1 MEFRTYKNRIVLVD
15 DEEQALAEIDFPAM
29 EEEPGTVEITHTYVD
44 ESLRG
49 RGLAGKLMT
58 RLITYLERNQLKAW
72 PSCSYA
78 VDWFAKHSEAAHLL
92 SPSYMPASTAQQPV
106 PDMPEL
112 THPSTSTGSTLNA
125 TTITI
130 PAADTASSTAGMTS
144 SGSTRP
150 STPHAASD
158 FAAEPSTGRPGS
170 VRNRHANP
178 RPVHDETEEDAYFR
192 NTEYGDE
199 EKDAY
204 FRDTEYGNEEED
216 GPVDGGIRDRML
228 MGVNRVLQLFSVAAL
243 ILLYLLMVV
252 PALENLNALGPIES
266 MITDHNVAEITF
278 ISVFVGITLFSL
290 ISLFW
295 MLSRKKYVRYGTL
308 ETIDTGRGMTAFIL
322 LLLVEVIALLL
333 SPITES
339 AQPVIVGLAIASTRL
354 VVNRAM
360 IFMAGGVGLVLSVIR
375 KIIRH

>member
-29 EEEPGTVEITHTYVD
+29 EEEPSTVEITHTYVD

-58 RLITYLERNQLKAW
+58 RLIAYLERNQLKAY

-92 SPSYMPASTAQQPV
+92 SPSYMPVTRTDAPTQPAL
-106 PDMPEL
+106 DMPEL

-130 PAADTASSTAGMTS
+130 PTADAASSTEGMAT

-150 STPHAASD
+150 STPRTVSD
-158 FAAEPSTGRPGS
+158 FAAEPATGRPGS

-178 RPVHDETEEDAYFR
+178 LPKQEE
-192 NTEYGDE
+192 
-199 EKDAY
+199 DAY
-204 FRDTEYGNEEED
+204 FRDTEYGDEEED
-216 GPVDGGIRDRML
+216 GPVDGGMRDRML

-278 ISVFVGITLFSL
+278 ISVFAGITLFSL

-295 MLSRKKYVRYGTL
+295 ILSRKKYVRYGTL

-322 LLLVEVIALLL
+322 LLLVEVIAMLL
-333 SPITES
+333 SPIMES
-339 AQPVIVGLAIASTRL
+339 AEPVIVGLAIASTRL

-360 IFMAGGVGLVLSVIR
+360 ILMAGGVGLVLSVIR
-375 KIIRH
+375 KIIKH

>member
-58 RLITYLERNQLKAW
+58 RLIAYLERNQLKAY

-92 SPSYMPASTAQQPV
+92 SPSYMPATGTDAPVQPGL
-106 PDMPEL
+106 DMPEP
-112 THPSTSTGSTLNA
+112 THPSSSTGSTLNA

-130 PAADTASSTAGMTS
+130 PMTDTSPTTADMAPVDRTQASAQ
-144 SGSTRP
+144 R
-150 STPHAASD
+150 PHADEGRYAQQP
-158 FAAEPSTGRPGS
+158 ARAE
-170 VRNRHANP
+170 
-178 RPVHDETEEDAYFR
+178 EE
-192 NTEYGDE
+192 E
-199 EKDAY
+199 EDAY
-204 FRDTEYGNEEED
+204 FRDTEYGDEEED
-216 GPVDGGIRDRML
+216 GPVDGGMRDRML

-252 PALENLNALGPIES
+252 PALENLNVLGPIES

-278 ISVFVGITLFSL
+278 ISVFAGITLFSL

-295 MLSRKKYVRYGTL
+295 ILSRKKYVRYGTL

-322 LLLVEVIALLL
+322 LLLVEVIAMLL
-333 SPITES
+333 SPIMES

-360 IFMAGGVGLVLSVIR
+360 ILMAGGVGLVLSVIR
-375 KIIRH
+375 KIIKH

>member
-92 SPSYMPASTAQQPV
+92 SPSYMPADPAQQPV
-106 PDMPEL
+106 LDMPER
-112 THPSTSTGSTLNA
+112 TQPSMSTDSSLNST
-125 TTITI
+125 TFTI
-130 PAADTASSTAGMTS
+130 PVAHTASPETDLPS
-144 SGSTRP
+144 SDRTQASVPRP
-150 STPHAASD
+150 RADEA
-158 FAAEPSTGRPGS
+158 
-170 VRNRHANP
+170 RHANP
-178 RPVHDETEEDAYFR
+178 RPVHDETE
-192 NTEYGDE
+192 
-199 EKDAY
+199 KDTY
-204 FRDTEYGNEEED
+204 FRDTEYGDEEED

-290 ISLFW
+290 VSIFW

-333 SPITES
+333 SPIMES

>member
-49 RGLAGKLMT
+49 RGLAGKLMA
-58 RLITYLERNQLKAW
+58 RLITYLERNQLKAY

-92 SPSYMPASTAQQPV
+92 SPSYMPADPTQQPV
-106 PDMPEL
+106 LDMTER
-112 THPSTSTGSTLNA
+112 TQPSMPTDSSLNSTTL
-125 TTITI
+125 TI
-130 PAADTASSTAGMTS
+130 PVAHTASPETDLPS
-144 SGSTRP
+144 SDRTQASVPRP
-150 STPHAASD
+150 RADEA
-158 FAAEPSTGRPGS
+158 
-170 VRNRHANP
+170 RHAHP
-178 RPVHDETEEDAYFR
+178 RPVHDETEE
-192 NTEYGDE
+192 
-199 EKDAY
+199 DAY

-290 ISLFW
+290 VSIFW

-333 SPITES
+333 SPIMES

>member
-29 EEEPGTVEITHTYVD
+29 EEELGTVEITHTYVD

-49 RGLAGKLMT
+49 RGLAGKLMA

-92 SPSYMPASTAQQPV
+92 SPSYVPATDTNHAALPDADTQQPV
-106 PDMPEL
+106 
-112 THPSTSTGSTLNA
+112 
-125 TTITI
+125 
-130 PAADTASSTAGMTS
+130 
-144 SGSTRP
+144 R
-150 STPHAASD
+150 
-158 FAAEPSTGRPGS
+158 
-170 VRNRHANP
+170 
-178 RPVHDETEEDAYFR
+178 DETEE
-192 NTEYGDE
+192 
-199 EKDAY
+199 DAY

-216 GPVDGGIRDRML
+216 GPVDGGMRDRML
-228 MGVNRVLQLFSVAAL
+228 MGVTRVLQLFSVAAL

-278 ISVFVGITLFSL
+278 ISVFAGITLFSL

-333 SPITES
+333 SPIMES

-360 IFMAGGVGLVLSVIR
+360 ILMAGGVGLVLSVIR

>member
-92 SPSYMPASTAQQPV
+92 SPSYMPADPTQQPV
-106 PDMPEL
+106 LDMTERTQSSMPMDSL
-112 THPSTSTGSTLNA
+112 LNSTTL
-125 TTITI
+125 TI
-130 PAADTASSTAGMTS
+130 PVAHTASPETDLPS
-144 SGSTRP
+144 SDRTQASVPRP
-150 STPHAASD
+150 RADEA
-158 FAAEPSTGRPGS
+158 
-170 VRNRHANP
+170 RHANP
-178 RPVHDETEEDAYFR
+178 RPVHDETEE
-192 NTEYGDE
+192 
-199 EKDAY
+199 DAY

-290 ISLFW
+290 VSIFW

-333 SPITES
+333 SPIMES

>member
-58 RLITYLERNQLKAW
+58 RLITYLERNQLKAY

-92 SPSYMPASTAQQPV
+92 SPSYVPGTDTNHAALPDAETQQPV
-106 PDMPEL
+106 
-112 THPSTSTGSTLNA
+112 
-125 TTITI
+125 
-130 PAADTASSTAGMTS
+130 
-144 SGSTRP
+144 R
-150 STPHAASD
+150 
-158 FAAEPSTGRPGS
+158 
-170 VRNRHANP
+170 
-178 RPVHDETEEDAYFR
+178 DETEA
-192 NTEYGDE
+192 
-199 EKDAY
+199 DAY

-216 GPVDGGIRDRML
+216 GPVDGGIRNRML

-308 ETIDTGRGMTAFIL
+308 ETIDTGRGMIAFIL

-333 SPITES
+333 SPIMES

-360 IFMAGGVGLVLSVIR
+360 ILMAGGVGLVLSVIR

>member
-92 SPSYMPASTAQQPV
+92 SPSYMPADPTQQSLL
-106 PDMPEL
+106 DMPERPQ
-112 THPSTSTGSTLNA
+112 PSMSTDSSLNST
-125 TTITI
+125 TFTI
-130 PAADTASSTAGMTS
+130 PVADTASPETDLPS
-144 SGSTRP
+144 SDRTQASVPRP
-150 STPHAASD
+150 RADEA
-158 FAAEPSTGRPGS
+158 
-170 VRNRHANP
+170 RHANP
-178 RPVHDETEEDAYFR
+178 RPVHDETEE
-192 NTEYGDE
+192 
-199 EKDAY
+199 DAY

-290 ISLFW
+290 VSIFW

-333 SPITES
+333 SPIMES

>member
-49 RGLAGKLMT
+49 RGLAGKLMA

-92 SPSYMPASTAQQPV
+92 SPSYVPAQPV
-106 PDMPEL
+106 LDMPEL

-130 PAADTASSTAGMTS
+130 PAADTASSAAGMA
-144 SGSTRP
+144 P
-150 STPHAASD
+150 SVPHPRADEGRYAQQP
-158 FAAEPSTGRPGS
+158 ARAE
-170 VRNRHANP
+170 
-178 RPVHDETEEDAYFR
+178 EE
-192 NTEYGDE
+192 E
-199 EKDAY
+199 EDAY
-204 FRDTEYGNEEED
+204 FRDTEYGDEEED
-216 GPVDGGIRDRML
+216 GPVDGGMRDRML

-278 ISVFVGITLFSL
+278 ISVFAGITLFSL

-322 LLLVEVIALLL
+322 LLLVEVIAMLL
-333 SPITES
+333 SPIMES

-360 IFMAGGVGLVLSVIR
+360 ILMAGGLGLVLSVIR

>member
-49 RGLAGKLMT
+49 RGLAGKLMA
-58 RLITYLERNQLKAW
+58 RLITYLERNQLKAY

-92 SPSYMPASTAQQPV
+92 SPSYMPADTAQQPV
-106 PDMPEL
+106 LDMPERPQ
-112 THPSTSTGSTLNA
+112 PSMSTDSSLNSTTL
-125 TTITI
+125 TI
-130 PAADTASSTAGMTS
+130 PVDHTASPETDLPS
-144 SGSTRP
+144 SDRTQASVPRP
-150 STPHAASD
+150 RADEA
-158 FAAEPSTGRPGS
+158 
-170 VRNRHANP
+170 RHANP

-192 NTEYGDE
+192 
-199 EKDAY
+199 
-204 FRDTEYGNEEED
+204 DTEYGNEEED
-216 GPVDGGIRDRML
+216 GPVDDGMRDRML

-278 ISVFVGITLFSL
+278 ISVFAGITLFSL

-333 SPITES
+333 SPIMES

>member
-92 SPSYMPASTAQQPV
+92 SPSYMPADPTQQPV
-106 PDMPEL
+106 LDMTER
-112 THPSTSTGSTLNA
+112 TQPSMPMDSLLNSTTL
-125 TTITI
+125 TI
-130 PAADTASSTAGMTS
+130 PVAHTASPETDLPS
-144 SGSTRP
+144 SDRTQASVPRP
-150 STPHAASD
+150 RADEA
-158 FAAEPSTGRPGS
+158 
-170 VRNRHANP
+170 RHANP
-178 RPVHDETEEDAYFR
+178 RPVHDETEE
-192 NTEYGDE
+192 
-199 EKDAY
+199 DAY

-290 ISLFW
+290 VSIFW

-333 SPITES
+333 SPIMES

-360 IFMAGGVGLVLSVIR
+360 IFMAGSSSP
-375 KIIRH
+375 

>member
-29 EEEPGTVEITHTYVD
+29 EEEPGTVKITHTYVD

-58 RLITYLERNQLKAW
+58 RLIAYLERNQLKAY

-92 SPSYMPASTAQQPV
+92 SPSYMPATGTDAPVQSV

-112 THPSTSTGSTLNA
+112 THTSTSTGSTLNA

-130 PAADTASSTAGMTS
+130 PAADAASSTAGMA
-144 SGSTRP
+144 P
-150 STPHAASD
+150 SVAHPRADEGRYAQQP
-158 FAAEPSTGRPGS
+158 ARAE
-170 VRNRHANP
+170 
-178 RPVHDETEEDAYFR
+178 EE
-192 NTEYGDE
+192 E
-199 EKDAY
+199 EDAY
-204 FRDTEYGNEEED
+204 FRDTEYGDEEED
-216 GPVDGGIRDRML
+216 GPVDGGMRDRML

-278 ISVFVGITLFSL
+278 ISVFAGITLFSL

-295 MLSRKKYVRYGTL
+295 ILSRKKYVRYGTL

-322 LLLVEVIALLL
+322 LLLVEVIAMLL
-333 SPITES
+333 SPIMES

-360 IFMAGGVGLVLSVIR
+360 ILMAGGVGLVLSVIR

>member
-44 ESLRG
+44 ASLRG
-49 RGLAGKLMT
+49 RGLAGKLMA
-58 RLITYLERNQLKAW
+58 RLITYLERNQLKAY

-92 SPSYMPASTAQQPV
+92 SPSYMPTDTAQQPV
-106 PDMPEL
+106 LDMPER
-112 THPSTSTGSTLNA
+112 TQPSMSTGSTLNA

-130 PAADTASSTAGMTS
+130 PVADTASSTADMAS

-150 STPHAASD
+150 STPRAASD

-178 RPVHDETEEDAYFR
+178 LPNQEEKEEDAYFR
-192 NTEYGDE
+192 DTAYGD
-199 EKDAY
+199 
-204 FRDTEYGNEEED
+204 EEED

-278 ISVFVGITLFSL
+278 ISVFASITLFSL

-333 SPITES
+333 SPIMES

-360 IFMAGGVGLVLSVIR
+360 ILMAGGVGLVLSVIR

>member
-58 RLITYLERNQLKAW
+58 RLIAYLERNQLKAY

-92 SPSYMPASTAQQPV
+92 SPSYIPAQPAL
-106 PDMPEL
+106 DMPEL

-130 PAADTASSTAGMTS
+130 PAADTASSAAGMA
-144 SGSTRP
+144 P
-150 STPHAASD
+150 SVPHPRVNEVRYAQQPAP
-158 FAAEPSTGRPGS
+158 AE
-170 VRNRHANP
+170 
-178 RPVHDETEEDAYFR
+178 EEEEDSC
-192 NTEYGDE
+192 
-199 EKDAY
+199 
-204 FRDTEYGNEEED
+204 FRDTEYGDEEED
-216 GPVDGGIRDRML
+216 GPVDGGMRDRML

-278 ISVFVGITLFSL
+278 ISVFAGITLFSL

-322 LLLVEVIALLL
+322 LLLVEVIAMLL
-333 SPITES
+333 SPIMES

-360 IFMAGGVGLVLSVIR
+360 ILMAGGVGLVLSVIR
-375 KIIRH
+375 KIIKH

>member
-92 SPSYMPASTAQQPV
+92 SPSYMPADPAQQPV
-106 PDMPEL
+106 LDMPER
-112 THPSTSTGSTLNA
+112 TQPSMSTGSSLNS
-125 TTITI
+125 TTFTI
-130 PAADTASSTAGMTS
+130 PVAHTTSPETDLPSSDRTQASVPRPRADEA
-144 SGSTRP
+144 
-150 STPHAASD
+150 
-158 FAAEPSTGRPGS
+158 
-170 VRNRHANP
+170 RHANP
-178 RPVHDETEEDAYFR
+178 RPVHDETEE
-192 NTEYGDE
+192 
-199 EKDAY
+199 DAY

-290 ISLFW
+290 VSLFW

-333 SPITES
+333 SPIMES

>member
-92 SPSYMPASTAQQPV
+92 SPSYMPADPTQKPVLDMTERTQPSMPMDSLLNST
-106 PDMPEL
+106 
-112 THPSTSTGSTLNA
+112 TL
-125 TTITI
+125 TI
-130 PAADTASSTAGMTS
+130 PVAHTASPETDLPS
-144 SGSTRP
+144 SDRTQASVPRP
-150 STPHAASD
+150 RADEA
-158 FAAEPSTGRPGS
+158 
-170 VRNRHANP
+170 RHANP
-178 RPVHDETEEDAYFR
+178 RPVHDETEE
-192 NTEYGDE
+192 
-199 EKDAY
+199 DAY

-290 ISLFW
+290 VSIFW

-333 SPITES
+333 SPIMES

-354 VVNRAM
+354 VVNGAM
-360 IFMAGGVGLVLSVIR
+360 IFMAGDVGLVLSVIR

>member
-78 VDWFAKHSEAAHLL
+78 VDWFAKHREAAHLL
-92 SPSYMPASTAQQPV
+92 SPSYMPADPTQQPV
-106 PDMPEL
+106 LDMTERTL
-112 THPSTSTGSTLNA
+112 PSMPTDSSLNSTTL
-125 TTITI
+125 TI
-130 PAADTASSTAGMTS
+130 PVAYTASPETDLPS
-144 SGSTRP
+144 SDRTQASVPRP
-150 STPHAASD
+150 RADEA
-158 FAAEPSTGRPGS
+158 
-170 VRNRHANP
+170 RHANP
-178 RPVHDETEEDAYFR
+178 RPVHDETEE
-192 NTEYGDE
+192 
-199 EKDAY
+199 DAY

-290 ISLFW
+290 VSIFW

-333 SPITES
+333 SPIMES

-360 IFMAGGVGLVLSVIR
+360 ILMAGGVGLVLSMIR

>member
-72 PSCSYA
+72 PNCSYA

-92 SPSYMPASTAQQPV
+92 SPSYMPADPTQQPV
-106 PDMPEL
+106 LDMTER
-112 THPSTSTGSTLNA
+112 TQPSMSTDSSLNSTTL
-125 TTITI
+125 TI
-130 PAADTASSTAGMTS
+130 PVAHTASPETDLPS
-144 SGSTRP
+144 SDRTQASVPRP
-150 STPHAASD
+150 RADEA
-158 FAAEPSTGRPGS
+158 
-170 VRNRHANP
+170 RHANP
-178 RPVHDETEEDAYFR
+178 RPVHDETEE
-192 NTEYGDE
+192 
-199 EKDAY
+199 DAY

-290 ISLFW
+290 VSIFW

-333 SPITES
+333 SPIMES

>member
-1 MEFRTYKNRIVLVD
+1 
-15 DEEQALAEIDFPAM
+15 
-29 EEEPGTVEITHTYVD
+29 
-44 ESLRG
+44 
-49 RGLAGKLMT
+49 
-58 RLITYLERNQLKAW
+58 
-72 PSCSYA
+72 
-78 VDWFAKHSEAAHLL
+78 
-92 SPSYMPASTAQQPV
+92 MPTDTAQQPV
-106 PDMPEL
+106 LDMPEQ
-112 THPSTSTGSTLNA
+112 THPSMSTGSTLNA

-130 PAADTASSTAGMTS
+130 PVADTASSTADMAS

-150 STPHAASD
+150 STPRAASD

-178 RPVHDETEEDAYFR
+178 LPSREE
-192 NTEYGDE
+192 E
-199 EKDAY
+199 EEDAY
-204 FRDTEYGNEEED
+204 FRDTEYGDEEED
-216 GPVDGGIRDRML
+216 GPVDGGMRDRML

-278 ISVFVGITLFSL
+278 ISVFAGITLFSL

-333 SPITES
+333 SPIMES

-360 IFMAGGVGLVLSVIR
+360 ILMAGGVGLVLSVIR

>member
-92 SPSYMPASTAQQPV
+92 SPSYMPADPTQQPV
-106 PDMPEL
+106 LDMTER
-112 THPSTSTGSTLNA
+112 TQPSMPTDSSLNSTTL
-125 TTITI
+125 TI
-130 PAADTASSTAGMTS
+130 PVAHTASPETDLPS
-144 SGSTRP
+144 SDRTQASVPRP
-150 STPHAASD
+150 RADEA
-158 FAAEPSTGRPGS
+158 
-170 VRNRHANP
+170 RHANP
-178 RPVHDETEEDAYFR
+178 RPVHDETEE
-192 NTEYGDE
+192 
-199 EKDAY
+199 DAY

-290 ISLFW
+290 VSIFW

-333 SPITES
+333 SPIMES

>member
-49 RGLAGKLMT
+49 RGLAGKLMA
-58 RLITYLERNQLKAW
+58 RLITYLERNQLKAY

-92 SPSYMPASTAQQPV
+92 SPSYMPADTAQQPV
-106 PDMPEL
+106 LDMPERAQ
-112 THPSTSTGSTLNA
+112 PSMSTDSSLNSTTL
-125 TTITI
+125 TI
-130 PAADTASSTAGMTS
+130 PVDHTASPETDLPS
-144 SGSTRP
+144 SDRTQASVPRP
-150 STPHAASD
+150 RADEA
-158 FAAEPSTGRPGS
+158 
-170 VRNRHANP
+170 RHANP
-178 RPVHDETEEDAYFR
+178 RPVHDETEE
-192 NTEYGDE
+192 
-199 EKDAY
+199 DAY

-216 GPVDGGIRDRML
+216 GPVDGGMRDRML

-278 ISVFVGITLFSL
+278 ISVFAGITLFSL

-333 SPITES
+333 SPIMES

-360 IFMAGGVGLVLSVIR
+360 ILMAGGLGLVLSVIR

>member
-15 DEEQALAEIDFPAM
+15 DEDQALAEIDFPAM
-29 EEEPGTVEITHTYVD
+29 EEEPGSVEITHTYVD

-58 RLITYLERNQLKAW
+58 RLIAYLERNQLKAY

-92 SPSYMPASTAQQPV
+92 SPSYMPAQPAL
-106 PDMPEL
+106 DMPEL

-130 PAADTASSTAGMTS
+130 PAADTASSAAGMATS
-144 SGSTRP
+144 
-150 STPHAASD
+150 
-158 FAAEPSTGRPGS
+158 
-170 VRNRHANP
+170 VP
-178 RPVHDETEEDAYFR
+178 RPRVDEVRYAQQPARAEE
-192 NTEYGDE
+192 E
-199 EKDAY
+199 EAEEEDAY
-204 FRDTEYGNEEED
+204 FRDTEYGDEEAD
-216 GPVDGGIRDRML
+216 GPVDGGMRDRML

-278 ISVFVGITLFSL
+278 ISVFAGITLFSL

-295 MLSRKKYVRYGTL
+295 ILSRKKYVRYGTL

-322 LLLVEVIALLL
+322 LLLVEVIAMLL
-333 SPITES
+333 SPIMES

-360 IFMAGGVGLVLSVIR
+360 ILMAGGVGLVLSVIR
-375 KIIRH
+375 KIIKH

>member
-49 RGLAGKLMT
+49 RGLAGKLMA
-58 RLITYLERNQLKAW
+58 RLIAYLERNQLKAW

-92 SPSYMPASTAQQPV
+92 SPSYMPARTAQQPV
-106 PDMPEL
+106 LDAPEL
-112 THPSTSTGSTLNA
+112 THPSTSTGSSLNA
-125 TTITI
+125 TAFTI
-130 PAADTASSTAGMTS
+130 PVDNAASSTTD
-144 SGSTRP
+144 RP
-150 STPHAASD
+150 SSDRTQAS
-158 FAAEPSTGRPGS
+158 A
-170 VRNRHANP
+170 P
-178 RPVHDETEEDAYFR
+178 RPRADEVRYAQQSARAEEEDA
-192 NTEYGDE
+192 E
-199 EKDAY
+199 EEDAY
-204 FRDTEYGNEEED
+204 FRDTEYGDEEED
-216 GPVDGGIRDRML
+216 GPVDGGMRDRML

-278 ISVFVGITLFSL
+278 ISVFAGITLFSL

-308 ETIDTGRGMTAFIL
+308 ETIDTGRGMTTFIL
-322 LLLVEVIALLL
+322 LLLIEVIAMLL
-333 SPITES
+333 SPIMES

-360 IFMAGGVGLVLSVIR
+360 ILMAGGVGLILSVIR

>member
-72 PSCSYA
+72 PNCSYA

-92 SPSYMPASTAQQPV
+92 SPSYMPADPTQQPV
-106 PDMPEL
+106 LDMTER
-112 THPSTSTGSTLNA
+112 TQPSMSTDSSLNSTTL
-125 TTITI
+125 TI
-130 PAADTASSTAGMTS
+130 PVAHTASPETDLPS
-144 SGSTRP
+144 SDRTQASVPRP
-150 STPHAASD
+150 RADEA
-158 FAAEPSTGRPGS
+158 
-170 VRNRHANP
+170 RHANP
-178 RPVHDETEEDAYFR
+178 RPVHDETEE
-192 NTEYGDE
+192 
-199 EKDAY
+199 DAY

-290 ISLFW
+290 VSIFW

-333 SPITES
+333 SPIMES

-360 IFMAGGVGLVLSVIR
+360 ILMAGGVGLVLSVIR

>member
-58 RLITYLERNQLKAW
+58 RLIAYLERNQLKAY

-92 SPSYMPASTAQQPV
+92 SPSYIPAQPAL
-106 PDMPEL
+106 DMPEL

-130 PAADTASSTAGMTS
+130 PAADTASSATGMATS
-144 SGSTRP
+144 
-150 STPHAASD
+150 
-158 FAAEPSTGRPGS
+158 
-170 VRNRHANP
+170 VP
-178 RPVHDETEEDAYFR
+178 RPRVDEVRYAQQPARAEE
-192 NTEYGDE
+192 E
-199 EKDAY
+199 EAEEADAY
-204 FRDTEYGNEEED
+204 FRDTEYGDEEED
-216 GPVDGGIRDRML
+216 SPVDGGMRDRML

-278 ISVFVGITLFSL
+278 ISVFAGITLFSL

-322 LLLVEVIALLL
+322 LLLVEVIAMLL
-333 SPITES
+333 SPIMES

-360 IFMAGGVGLVLSVIR
+360 ILMAGGVGLVLSVIR
-375 KIIRH
+375 KIIKH

>member
-92 SPSYMPASTAQQPV
+92 SPSYMPADPTQQPV
-106 PDMPEL
+106 LDMTER
-112 THPSTSTGSTLNA
+112 TQPSMPTDSSLNSTTL
-125 TTITI
+125 TI
-130 PAADTASSTAGMTS
+130 PVAHTASPETDLPS
-144 SGSTRP
+144 SDRTQASVPRP
-150 STPHAASD
+150 RADEA
-158 FAAEPSTGRPGS
+158 
-170 VRNRHANP
+170 RHANP
-178 RPVHDETEEDAYFR
+178 RPVHDETEE
-192 NTEYGDE
+192 
-199 EKDAY
+199 DAY

-278 ISVFVGITLFSL
+278 ISVFAGITLFSL

-308 ETIDTGRGMTAFIL
+308 ETIDTGRGMTTFIL

-333 SPITES
+333 SPIMES

-360 IFMAGGVGLVLSVIR
+360 ILMAGGVGLVLSVIR

>member
-58 RLITYLERNQLKAW
+58 RLIAYLERNQLKAY

-92 SPSYMPASTAQQPV
+92 SPSYMPATGTDAPVQSV

-112 THPSTSTGSTLNA
+112 THTSTSTGSTLNA

-130 PAADTASSTAGMTS
+130 PAADAASSAAGMA
-144 SGSTRP
+144 P
-150 STPHAASD
+150 SVPHPRADEVRYSQQPVR
-158 FAAEPSTGRPGS
+158 AE
-170 VRNRHANP
+170 
-178 RPVHDETEEDAYFR
+178 EE
-192 NTEYGDE
+192 E
-199 EKDAY
+199 EDAY
-204 FRDTEYGNEEED
+204 FRDTEYGDEEED
-216 GPVDGGIRDRML
+216 GPVDGGMRDRML

-278 ISVFVGITLFSL
+278 ISVFAGITLFSL

-295 MLSRKKYVRYGTL
+295 ILSRKKYVRYGTL

-322 LLLVEVIALLL
+322 LLLVEVIAMLL
-333 SPITES
+333 SPIMES

-360 IFMAGGVGLVLSVIR
+360 ILMAGGVGLVLSVIR
-375 KIIRH
+375 KIIKH

>member
-49 RGLAGKLMT
+49 RGLAGKLMA
-58 RLITYLERNQLKAW
+58 RLITYLERNQLKAY

-92 SPSYMPASTAQQPV
+92 SPSYMPADPTQQPV
-106 PDMPEL
+106 LDMTER
-112 THPSTSTGSTLNA
+112 TQPSMPTDSSLNSTTL
-125 TTITI
+125 TI
-130 PAADTASSTAGMTS
+130 PVAHTASPETDLPS
-144 SGSTRP
+144 SDRTQASVPRP
-150 STPHAASD
+150 RADEA
-158 FAAEPSTGRPGS
+158 
-170 VRNRHANP
+170 RHANP
-178 RPVHDETEEDAYFR
+178 RPVHDETEE
-192 NTEYGDE
+192 
-199 EKDAY
+199 DAY

-216 GPVDGGIRDRML
+216 GPVDGGMRDRML

-278 ISVFVGITLFSL
+278 ISVFAGITLFSL

-333 SPITES
+333 SPIMES

-360 IFMAGGVGLVLSVIR
+360 ILMAGGVGLVLSVIR

>member
-92 SPSYMPASTAQQPV
+92 SPSYMPADPTQQPV
-106 PDMPEL
+106 LDMTER
-112 THPSTSTGSTLNA
+112 TQPSMPTDSSLNSTTL
-125 TTITI
+125 TI
-130 PAADTASSTAGMTS
+130 PVAHTASPETDLPS
-144 SGSTRP
+144 SDRTQASVPRP
-150 STPHAASD
+150 RADEA
-158 FAAEPSTGRPGS
+158 
-170 VRNRHANP
+170 RHANP
-178 RPVHDETEEDAYFR
+178 RPVHDETEE
-192 NTEYGDE
+192 
-199 EKDAY
+199 DAY

-290 ISLFW
+290 VSIFW

-333 SPITES
+333 SPIMES
-339 AQPVIVGLAIASTRL
+339 AQPVIVGLAIASTLL

>member
-1 MEFRTYKNRIVLVD
+1 MEFRTYKNRIVLVN

-58 RLITYLERNQLKAW
+58 RLIAYLERNQLKAY

-92 SPSYMPASTAQQPV
+92 SPSYMSASTAQQPV
-106 PDMPEL
+106 PDMSEF

-130 PAADTASSTAGMTS
+130 PAADTASPETDLPS
-144 SGSTRP
+144 SDRTQASVPRP
-150 STPHAASD
+150 RADEA
-158 FAAEPSTGRPGS
+158 
-170 VRNRHANP
+170 RHANP
-178 RPVHDETEEDAYFR
+178 RPVHDETEE
-192 NTEYGDE
+192 
-199 EKDAY
+199 DAY

-278 ISVFVGITLFSL
+278 ISVFAGITLFSL

-333 SPITES
+333 SPIMES

>member
-15 DEEQALAEIDFPAM
+15 DEAQALAEIDFPAM

-78 VDWFAKHSEAAHLL
+78 VDWFAKHREAAHLL
-92 SPSYMPASTAQQPV
+92 SPSYMPADPTQQPV
-106 PDMPEL
+106 LDMTER
-112 THPSTSTGSTLNA
+112 TQPSMPTDSSLNSTTL
-125 TTITI
+125 TI
-130 PAADTASSTAGMTS
+130 PVAHTASPETDLPS
-144 SGSTRP
+144 SDRTQASVPRP
-150 STPHAASD
+150 RADEA
-158 FAAEPSTGRPGS
+158 
-170 VRNRHANP
+170 RHANP
-178 RPVHDETEEDAYFR
+178 RPVHDETEE
-192 NTEYGDE
+192 
-199 EKDAY
+199 DAY

-290 ISLFW
+290 VSIFW

-322 LLLVEVIALLL
+322 LLLVEVIAMLL
-333 SPITES
+333 SPIMES

-360 IFMAGGVGLVLSVIR
+360 ILMAGGVGLVLSMIR

>member
-15 DEEQALAEIDFPAM
+15 DEDQALAEIDFPAM

-92 SPSYMPASTAQQPV
+92 SPSYMPADPAQQPV
-106 PDMPEL
+106 LDMPEQ
-112 THPSTSTGSTLNA
+112 TQPSMSTGSTLNA

-130 PAADTASSTAGMTS
+130 PAADTASSTADMAS

-150 STPHAASD
+150 STPRADEA
-158 FAAEPSTGRPGS
+158 
-170 VRNRHANP
+170 RHANP
-178 RPVHDETEEDAYFR
+178 RPVHDETEE
-192 NTEYGDE
+192 
-199 EKDAY
+199 DAY

-216 GPVDGGIRDRML
+216 GPVDGGMRDRML

-278 ISVFVGITLFSL
+278 ISVFAGITLFSL

-333 SPITES
+333 SPIMES

-360 IFMAGGVGLVLSVIR
+360 ILMAGGVGLVLSVIR

>member
-49 RGLAGKLMT
+49 RGLAGKLMA
-58 RLITYLERNQLKAW
+58 RLITYPERNQLKAY

-78 VDWFAKHSEAAHLL
+78 VDWFAKHREAAHLL
-92 SPSYMPASTAQQPV
+92 SPSYMPADPTQQPV
-106 PDMPEL
+106 LDMTER
-112 THPSTSTGSTLNA
+112 TQPSMPTDSSLNSTTL
-125 TTITI
+125 TI
-130 PAADTASSTAGMTS
+130 PVAHTASPETDLPS
-144 SGSTRP
+144 SDRTQASVPRP
-150 STPHAASD
+150 RADEA
-158 FAAEPSTGRPGS
+158 
-170 VRNRHANP
+170 RHAHP
-178 RPVHDETEEDAYFR
+178 RPVHDETEE
-192 NTEYGDE
+192 
-199 EKDAY
+199 DAY

-290 ISLFW
+290 VSIFW

-333 SPITES
+333 SPIMES

>member
-15 DEEQALAEIDFPAM
+15 DEAQALAEIDFPAM
-29 EEEPGTVEITHTYVD
+29 EEESGTVEITHTYVD

-92 SPSYMPASTAQQPV
+92 SPSYMPADTAQQPV
-106 PDMPEL
+106 LDMPER
-112 THPSTSTGSTLNA
+112 TQPSMSTDSSLNSTTL
-125 TTITI
+125 TI
-130 PAADTASSTAGMTS
+130 PVDHTASLETDLPS
-144 SGSTRP
+144 SDRTQASVPRP
-150 STPHAASD
+150 RADEA
-158 FAAEPSTGRPGS
+158 
-170 VRNRHANP
+170 RHANP
-178 RPVHDETEEDAYFR
+178 RPVHDETEE
-192 NTEYGDE
+192 
-199 EKDAY
+199 DAY

-290 ISLFW
+290 VSLFW

-322 LLLVEVIALLL
+322 LLLVEVIAMLL
-333 SPITES
+333 SPIMES

-360 IFMAGGVGLVLSVIR
+360 ILMAGGVGLVLSVIR

>member
-92 SPSYMPASTAQQPV
+92 SPSYMPADPAQQPV
-106 PDMPEL
+106 LDMPEQ
-112 THPSTSTGSTLNA
+112 TQPSMPTDSSLNSTTL
-125 TTITI
+125 TI
-130 PAADTASSTAGMTS
+130 PVAHTASPETDLPS
-144 SGSTRP
+144 SDRTQASVPRP
-150 STPHAASD
+150 RADEA
-158 FAAEPSTGRPGS
+158 
-170 VRNRHANP
+170 RHANP
-178 RPVHDETEEDAYFR
+178 RPVHDETEE
-192 NTEYGDE
+192 
-199 EKDAY
+199 DAY

-290 ISLFW
+290 VSLFW

-333 SPITES
+333 SPIMES

>member
-49 RGLAGKLMT
+49 RGLAGKLMA
-58 RLITYLERNQLKAW
+58 RLITYLERNQLKAY

-92 SPSYMPASTAQQPV
+92 SPSYMPADPTQQPV
-106 PDMPEL
+106 LDMTER
-112 THPSTSTGSTLNA
+112 TQPSMSTDSSLNSTTL
-125 TTITI
+125 TI
-130 PAADTASSTAGMTS
+130 PVAHTASPETDLPS
-144 SGSTRP
+144 SDRTQASVPRP
-150 STPHAASD
+150 RADEA
-158 FAAEPSTGRPGS
+158 
-170 VRNRHANP
+170 RHANP
-178 RPVHDETEEDAYFR
+178 RPVHDETEE
-192 NTEYGDE
+192 
-199 EKDAY
+199 DAY

-216 GPVDGGIRDRML
+216 GPVDGGMRDRML

-290 ISLFW
+290 VSLFW

-333 SPITES
+333 SPIMES

>member
-92 SPSYMPASTAQQPV
+92 SPSYMPADPTQQPV
-106 PDMPEL
+106 LDMTERTQSSMPMDSL
-112 THPSTSTGSTLNA
+112 LNSTTL
-125 TTITI
+125 TI
-130 PAADTASSTAGMTS
+130 PVAHTASPETDLPS
-144 SGSTRP
+144 SDRTQASVPRP
-150 STPHAASD
+150 RADEA
-158 FAAEPSTGRPGS
+158 
-170 VRNRHANP
+170 RHANP
-178 RPVHDETEEDAYFR
+178 RPVHDETEE
-192 NTEYGDE
+192 
-199 EKDAY
+199 DAY

-278 ISVFVGITLFSL
+278 ISVFVCITLFSL
-290 ISLFW
+290 VSIFW

-333 SPITES
+333 SPIMES